1 MSTLTELFLV
11 TIITERIL
19 RDDIVEKVKELGAK
33 GYTLTDTTGEG
44 SRGIRASDWEG
55 ENVKIEVVVSRDIG
69 NAIIDFISEQYF
81 ENYSVITYAYPV
93 RVVRGDKY
101 I

>member
-1 MSTLTELFLV
+1 MSLTELYLV

-19 RDDIVEKVKELGAK
+19 RDDILERVKELGAT
-33 GYTLTDTTGEG
+33 GFTLTDATGRG

-55 ENVKIEVVVSRDIG
+55 QNVKIEMVVSKEVGDK
-69 NAIIDFISEQYF
+69 IIDYIADSFF
-81 ENYSVITYAYPV
+81 EHYAVITYAHPIK
-93 RVVRGDKY
+93 VVRGDKY

>member
-1 MSTLTELFLV
+1 MSLSELYLV

-19 RDDIVEKVKELGAK
+19 RDDILKEIKKIGAK
-33 GYTLTDTTGEG
+33 GYTLTDATGEG

-55 ENVKIEVVVSRDIG
+55 KNVKIESVVSKEVA
-69 NAIIDFISEQYF
+69 NAIIEYIADSYF
-81 ENYSVITYAYPV
+81 EHYAVITYAHPV
-93 RVVRGDKY
+93 KVVRGDKY

>member
-1 MSTLTELFLV
+1 MSLSELYLV

-19 RDDIVEKVKELGAK
+19 KDEILKEIKKLGAK
-33 GYTLTDTTGEG
+33 GYTLTDVTGEG

-55 ENVKIEVVVSRDIG
+55 KNAKIESVVSKEVA
-69 NAIIDFISEQYF
+69 NAIIDYIADSYF
-81 ENYSVITYAYPV
+81 EHYAVITYSYPV
-93 RVVRGDKY
+93 KVVRGDKY